1 MNKIVFIGIILLS
14 GLFSLQYS
22 LVGPRS
28 TKTLEK
34 GVIEP
39 SFQTNEITEP
49 ETKYQ
54 VIYICPDDTTKIQK
68 IREAFKIML

>member
-28 TKTLEK
+28 TNTQEK
-34 GVIEP
+34 AVIET
-39 SFQTNEITEP
+39 SFQTNTFTEP

-54 VIYICPDDTTKIQK
+54 VIYICPDDTTKIQEIK
-68 IREAFKIML
+68 DAFKIML